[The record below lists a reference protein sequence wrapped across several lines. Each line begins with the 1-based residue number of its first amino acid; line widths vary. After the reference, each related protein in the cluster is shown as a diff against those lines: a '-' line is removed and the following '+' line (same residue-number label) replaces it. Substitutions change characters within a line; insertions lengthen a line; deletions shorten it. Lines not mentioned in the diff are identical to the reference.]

1 VFVTNHPGLNRLQ
14 ARLSR
19 MPRWGWLALMIGVA
33 IPLVV
38 IVMLAFVS
46 GIVVFVAVGVIV
58 LVMNFVRRLFSRR
71 VDDGRRNVQI
81 VVHSARVIDP

>member
-14 ARLSR
+14 GRLSR

-33 IPLVV
+33 IPLIA

-46 GIVVFVAVGVIV
+46 GIVVFIAVGVVVVIV
-58 LVMNFVRRLFSRR
+58 NFVRRLFHRR

-81 VVHSARVIDP
+81 MVHSARVIDP